1 VNKYQESGHRQGVN
15 GTVFE
20 DKYTLSR
27 NYYSKKYVNV
37 GLTNFILMKISTTV
51 FSLAIVSMLWGC
63 GTSNSNDSAAQADSI
78 NKAMADR
85 AEQNDIS
92 LAVAESDSKFAVD
105 AANGGMAEVQLGEVA
120 QNKGTNP
127 QVKEFGKMM
136 VADHTKAND
145 ELKAIAASKNIAL
158 PTEPS
163 EDLQKAA
170 ADITSKSGRE
180 FDKAYLKQMV
190 KDHEK
195 TVKLFEDG
203 QKNVVDT
210 EIKAFIDKTL
220 PVLKTHL
227 EHVKNLNKAN

>member
-1 VNKYQESGHRQGVN
+1 VNKYQESGYRQGVN

-51 FSLAIVSMLWGC
+51 FSLAIASILWGC